1 MAHSVAIIDIGGSSG
16 KGGGA
21 HRRLVG
27 HASPITGGWSV
38 CLLVPMT
45 DGQTN
50 SIFSFLIE

>member
-27 HASPITGGWSV
+27 HHRSPAGGPSV
-38 CLLVPMT
+38 
-45 DGQTN
+45 
-50 SIFSFLIE
+50 FSCR